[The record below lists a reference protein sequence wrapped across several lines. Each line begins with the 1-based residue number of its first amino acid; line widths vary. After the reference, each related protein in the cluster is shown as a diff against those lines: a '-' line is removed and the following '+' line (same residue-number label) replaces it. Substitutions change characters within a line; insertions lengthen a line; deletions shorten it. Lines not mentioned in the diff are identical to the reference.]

1 MGAFGG
7 TIVVGCNDAGTPN
20 ARAVD
25 PAGSPGAGNKDG
37 FLLKIV
43 VRHRWV
49 SLLLHKMPVML
60 SVQDDYHL

>member
-1 MGAFGG
+1 MMLELL
-7 TIVVGCNDAGTPN
+7 TH
-20 ARAVD
+20 ARSIPPVLR
-25 PAGSPGAGNKDG
+25 GAGNKDG
-37 FLLKIV
+37 FLLKTV